1 VILIDA
7 NILIYA
13 HVSSFAQHN
22 VARDWLDQQLNASAR
37 VGLPW
42 TSLLAFLRLVTNP
55 RVFEQPEA
63 IRDAWEQVHTWLTSE
78 TAWIPQPT
86 ERHADIGRISCI
98 TWRSRQPRARCSS
111 CSIGGRARAD
121 TLLNGWRF
129 CAISGTAL
137 AQSHRVM
144 KTSTRTVAAPAYDSA
159 SGPRNSNDENG
170 GGSGVRLRKRQRR
183 SFDCSSL
190 T

>member
-22 VARDWLDQQLNASAR
+22 LARDWLDQQLNESTR

-63 IRDAWEQVHTWLTSE
+63 IRDAWEQVHAWLTSE
-78 TAWIPQPT
+78 TVWIPQPT
-86 ERHADIGRISCI
+86 ERHADILGEFL
-98 TWRSRQPRARCSS
+98 A
-111 CSIGGRARAD
+111 
-121 TLLNGWRF
+121 L
-129 CAISGTAL
+129 SGVHGNLVPDAHLAAL
-137 AQSHRVM
+137 AVEHGL
-144 KTSTRTVAAPAYDSA
+144 TLCSTDGDFARFQGLRWLNPIA
-159 SGPRNSNDENG
+159 S
-170 GGSGVRLRKRQRR
+170 
-183 SFDCSSL
+183 
-190 T
+190 